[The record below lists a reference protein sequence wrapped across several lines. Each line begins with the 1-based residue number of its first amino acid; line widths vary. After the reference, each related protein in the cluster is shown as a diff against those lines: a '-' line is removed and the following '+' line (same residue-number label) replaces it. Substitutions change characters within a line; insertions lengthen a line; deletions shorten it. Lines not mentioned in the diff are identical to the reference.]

1 MKLIDW
7 NSDPIDFTHE
17 ICANMKGQELFC
29 NRTHLHLFP
38 AEDML

>member
-1 MKLIDW
+1 MKLTDW

-17 ICANMKGQELFC
+17 ICATMKEQEPLY

-38 AEDML
+38 AEHML